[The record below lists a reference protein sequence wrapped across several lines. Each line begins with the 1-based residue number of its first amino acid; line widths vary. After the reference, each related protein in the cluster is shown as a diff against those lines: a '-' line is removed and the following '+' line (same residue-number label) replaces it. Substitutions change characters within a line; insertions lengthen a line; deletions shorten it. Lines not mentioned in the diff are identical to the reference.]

1 MATAT
6 CDKTCSSMQQETRGQ
21 TLMMFM
27 DCSSN
32 PWSNGSCWIIM
43 VDPFPLLLFCQGTL
57 PSSIDSWFVNCF
69 FSFPT
74 SCSLDFPTAHTSSPR
89 ARPFC
94 LCSARMLAVA
104 WSLWDANDKKM
115 RELSDSALWHYST
128 YIPYVKRLA
137 PNPAE
142 VTVTT
147 PKWSRDENCGIHAK
161 LRCSS
166 SAAKLG

>member
-43 VDPFPLLLFCQGTL
+43 VDPFPLLLFCQATL

-69 FSFPT
+69 LAFQHPAASIFLPLIPLALEPDPSASAVLECWPWLDPCGMPMTKKCGNFPIPHFDITLRT
-74 SCSLDFPTAHTSSPR
+74 SPMSR
-89 ARPFC
+89 G
-94 LCSARMLAVA
+94 
-104 WSLWDANDKKM
+104 
-115 RELSDSALWHYST
+115 WHQT
-128 YIPYVKRLA
+128 LQK
-137 PNPAE
+137 
-142 VTVTT
+142 
-147 PKWSRDENCGIHAK
+147 
-161 LRCSS
+161 
-166 SAAKLG
+166 